1 MSELQAVPSEPEK
14 ATTRVTISKDQAMS
28 LKIGLAIRLEV
39 AGEIKELSRCYNDK
53 EKYDVVIEDPIVKN
67 ITPSADEED
76 TEDSDDQEE
85 SLAKVSLDDL
95 KKLISKSE

>member
-39 AGEIKELSRCYNDK
+39 AGEIK
-53 EKYDVVIEDPIVKN
+53 
-67 ITPSADEED
+67 
-76 TEDSDDQEE
+76 
-85 SLAKVSLDDL
+85 
-95 KKLISKSE
+95 